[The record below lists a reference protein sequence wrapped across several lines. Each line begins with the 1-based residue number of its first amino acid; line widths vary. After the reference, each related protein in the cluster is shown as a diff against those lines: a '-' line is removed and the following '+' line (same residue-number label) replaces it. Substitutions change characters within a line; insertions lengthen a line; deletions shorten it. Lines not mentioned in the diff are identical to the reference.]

1 MNDSTTRF
9 TNRADNYARYR
20 PGYPIAVIEYLQQK
34 IGLHAGMDVA
44 DIGAGTGISSEL
56 FLKNGNTV
64 YAVEPNDAMRAKA
77 TALLQHYPGFQPVK
91 GTAEAT
97 QLEDGSMD
105 IVFAG
110 QAFHWFNQEEAKTEF
125 KRIAKRDGYV
135 LLMWNIRKLNT
146 GFAREYENLLATY
159 GTGYTPSRRDVAAED
174 MNTAFFS
181 PCRYEKVIF
190 ENSQELG
197 YETIKG
203 RLLST
208 SFMPSEADINCAPM
222 IARLE
227 DMFGRY
233 EKDGRVSFD
242 YITTL
247 FIAKAHC

>member
-1 MNDSTTRF
+1 MNNSTTRF

-20 PGYPIAVIEYLQQK
+20 PGYPTAVIEHLQQK

-64 YAVEPNDAMRAKA
+64 YAVEPNDAMRSKA
-77 TALLQHYPGFQPVK
+77 TALLQHYPGFHAVK
-91 GTAEAT
+91 GTAEST
-97 QLEDGSMD
+97 QLEDSSMD
-105 IVFAG
+105 IVFSG
-110 QAFHWFNQEEAKTEF
+110 QAFHWFNQQEAKVEF
-125 KRIAKRDGYV
+125 KRIARRDAYI
-135 LLMWNIRKLNT
+135 LLLWNIRKLNT
-146 GFAREYENLLATY
+146 PFAREYENLLATY
-159 GTGYTPSRRDVAAED
+159 GTGYTPTGRDVAAKD

-181 PCRYEKVIF
+181 PCHHEKVVF
-190 ENSQELG
+190 ENSQELD

-208 SFMPSEADINCAPM
+208 SFMPAEGDPDCAPM
-222 IARLE
+222 IAQLK
-227 DMFGRY
+227 DMFARY
-233 EKDGRVSFD
+233 EKNELVSFD